1 MKKKEIRQFCKLILC
16 VVAVLA
22 SVWMILI
29 TTSAESQ
36 HSELD
41 LVNLESTVAQVDSY
55 LKDKQSDTAEFR
67 AQLRKSLADSNIK
80 EENNI
85 TVSSDSLYSQGK
97 SIMENPDQYDQGY
110 IDNVSI
116 AIGEAI
122 ATAEDAVK

>member
-1 MKKKEIRQFCKLILC
+1 
-16 VVAVLA
+16 
-22 SVWMILI
+22 MILI

-55 LKDKQSDTAEFR
+55 LKDKRSDTAEFR
-67 AQLRKSLADSNIK
+67 AQLRKSLAASDIK